1 MQAAPS
7 DWRADNIVQR
17 NTADL
22 HAHASYVRH
31 HLVVPSFKLSRLAEI
46 GELAFRDP
54 ILITPDGTILDGYG
68 RWELAKR
75 QGRATL
81 CCREYQLTADE
92 ALQFLVQSRI
102 GSRGQSAFCR
112 ICLALD
118 LEPALR
124 ERALANQRAGGQNKG
139 SSKLTK
145 ADSSDVRSKI
155 AIIACASP
163 ANVSKVK
170 QLLSKAIPELLDALR
185 MEGIRIHR
193 AWKWM
198 LLGPADQSQA
208 LWDYQNRRGIQ
219 QTIRSL
225 ISKHKTRPSSDTLTL
240 QELCSRLSAI
250 KPELFRQ
257 VRIVATSTRGK
268 VLTVSKELLQD
279 LICQP
284 LLPSLHEQKGSAQLQ

>member
-1 MQAAPS
+1 MQATPCE
-7 DWRADNIVQR
+7 RGADIIVHR
-17 NTADL
+17 KTADL
-22 HAHASYVRH
+22 HAHPSYVRH

-46 GELAFRDP
+46 GDLAFRDP
-54 ILITPDGTILDGYG
+54 ILITPDGTIVDGYG

-75 QGRATL
+75 QGRETV

-92 ALQFLVQSRI
+92 ALQCLVQSRS

-139 SSKLTK
+139 LSKLAK
-145 ADSSDVRSKI
+145 ADSLDVRSKI
-155 AIIACASP
+155 ATIAGASP

-225 ISKHKTRPSSDTLTL
+225 ISKHKTRPSYDPLTL

-250 KPELFRQ
+250 RPDLVRQ
-257 VRIVATSTRGK
+257 IRIVATNTRGR

-284 LLPSLHEQKGSAQLQ
+284 LLPSVPEQKGSAQLQ

>member
-1 MQAAPS
+1 
-7 DWRADNIVQR
+7 
-17 NTADL
+17 
-22 HAHASYVRH
+22 
-31 HLVVPSFKLSRLAEI
+31 
-46 GELAFRDP
+46 
-54 ILITPDGTILDGYG
+54 
-68 RWELAKR
+68 
-75 QGRATL
+75 
-81 CCREYQLTADE
+81 
-92 ALQFLVQSRI
+92 
-102 GSRGQSAFCR
+102 
-112 ICLALD
+112 LD

-145 ADSSDVRSKI
+145 ADSLDVRSKI
-155 AIIACASP
+155 ATIAGASP

-170 QLLSKAIPELLDALR
+170 QQLSKAIPELLDALR

-198 LLGPADQSQA
+198 LLGPADQRQA